1 MATTVLVPVP
11 DSTAARAAALP
22 AELTHRQAR
31 QVLDALQAQLRS
43 AGNGNGNGHAGGKG
57 AAAASGWV
65 VDASALQVFDSSALA
80 VLLECRRSA
89 LAAQQTF
96 AVRGLPSALAGLAAL
111 YGVAELLPAAA

>member
-1 MATTVLVPVP
+1 MAPP
-11 DSTAARAAALP
+11 SMTAPLASPLAALP

-31 QVLDALQAQLRS
+31 QTLNALQAQLRS
-43 AGNGNGNGHAGGKG
+43 SSKAS
-57 AAAASGWV
+57 AAASGWV